1 MVRLKAD
8 PNVGG
13 VSYDG
18 QEYPMV
24 KGCIEVPDE
33 AAKVLLA
40 LGCGLPWPPGS
51 RPRKRPRG
59 ATASL
64 TRKRLPPKAKSRGG
78 FQPPM

>member
-18 QEYPMV
+18 QEYPLV

-40 LGCGLPWPPGS
+40 LGCGFTLAS
-51 RPRKRPRG
+51 RQPAPEAPEG
-59 ATASL
+59 GDGEPDPEEAA
-64 TRKRLPPKAKSRGG
+64 PKGKK
-78 FQPPM
+78 

>member
-18 QEYPMV
+18 QEYPLV

-33 AAKVLLA
+33 AAKELLA
-40 LGCGLPWPPGS
+40 LGWGFTLAS
-51 RPRKRPRG
+51 RQPAPEAPQG
-59 ATASL
+59 GDGEPDPEEAA
-64 TRKRLPPKAKSRGG
+64 PKGKK
-78 FQPPM
+78 